1 MEAYGYDTRSCS
13 DKAYVDFAADKG
25 RRTGEETARTMH

>member
-1 MEAYGYDTRSCS
+1 MTLEAVLT
-13 DKAYVDFAADKG
+13 KLMWIFAADKG